1 MKLMVTGAAGMTGS
15 ELVAQATDLGWH
27 VVPFD
32 RNALDITD
40 PGLVADAVA
49 RAEPDVIIN
58 AAAYTAV
65 DAAESEPERAME
77 INGTAAGSLARAAES
92 CGAAIVH
99 VSTDYVFDGQKT
111 TPYKP
116 ADAVD
121 PIGVYGESKLAGEI
135 EVRNGAKRHAI
146 VRTSWVYSHIGKNF
160 VLTMLNAAKA
170 GKSLRVVDDQ
180 HGSPTSA
187 HDLASA
193 LLEVAKAFG
202 EKRDVT
208 GTYHFSNAGITT
220 WYGFAKAIFEIAE
233 MSPSLTPCTT
243 RDYPTPARRPAWSAL
258 DSTTFQQT
266 FGVAPRPWRDAL
278 ADTISKIHD
287 A

>member
-15 ELVAQATDLGWH
+15 ELVAQAGSLGWD
-27 VVPFD
+27 VASFD
-32 RNALDITD
+32 RKTLDITD
-40 PGLVADAVA
+40 PGLVGDVVA
-49 RAEPDVIIN
+49 RVAPDVVIN
-58 AAAYTAV
+58 AAAFTAV

-77 INGTAAGSLARAAES
+77 INGTAAGSIARAAEMCS
-92 CGAAIVH
+92 AAMIH
-99 VSTDYVFDGQKT
+99 ISTDYVFDGRKT
-111 TPYKP
+111 TPYLP
-116 ADAVD
+116 DDTVD

-135 EVRNGAKRHAI
+135 EVRHSAKRHAI
-146 VRTSWVYSHIGKNF
+146 VRTSWVYSHTGKNF

-220 WYGFAKAIFEIAE
+220 WYGFAKAIFEIAD
-233 MSPSLTPCTT
+233 MNPSLTPCTT

-278 ADTISKIHD
+278 ADTISKIS
-287 A
+287 

>member
-1 MKLMVTGAAGMTGS
+1 MKLMVTGASGMTGS
-15 ELVAQATDLGWH
+15 ELVSQARALGWD
-27 VVPFD
+27 VAAFD
-32 RNALDITD
+32 RKSLDITD

-49 RAEPDVIIN
+49 LNQPDVIIN

-77 INGTAAGSLARAAES
+77 INGTAVGSIARAAEV
-92 CGAAIVH
+92 CGAAVVH
-99 VSTDYVFDGQKT
+99 ISTDYVFDGRKT
-111 TPYKP
+111 TPYQP
-116 ADAVD
+116 DDAVD
-121 PIGVYGESKLAGEI
+121 PVGVYGESKLAGEI
-135 EVRNGAKRHAI
+135 EVRNCAKRHAI
-146 VRTSWVYSHIGKNF
+146 VRTSWVYSHAGKNF

-208 GTYHFSNAGITT
+208 GTYHFSNAGTTT
-220 WYGFAKAIFEIAE
+220 WYGFAKAIFEIAG
-233 MSPSLTPCTT
+233 MNPSLVPCST

-266 FGVAPRPWRDAL
+266 FGVKPRPWRDAL
-278 ADTISKIHD
+278 SDTISKIS
-287 A
+287 